1 MCTWVKGLVRK
12 KHSKKGKENREK
24 NGCKV
29 ILQQKTDR
37 MGKQANKRVDL
48 KRKKR
53 ERKEKERVEW
63 W

>member
-24 NGCKV
+24 NRCKV

-37 MGKQANKRVDL
+37 MGKGRFE
-48 KRKKR
+48 KKKKK